1 MFHYVSTKI
10 SFKHTWMT
18 LRGKSCMFSTGGTL
32 GEIPKKSYEV
42 IVAAKNA
49 FTEATEDVTFSFSL
63 SILVFFLF

>member
-1 MFHYVSTKI
+1 M
-10 SFKHTWMT
+10 
-18 LRGKSCMFSTGGTL
+18 LSTGGTS

-42 IVAAKNA
+42 IVAARNA